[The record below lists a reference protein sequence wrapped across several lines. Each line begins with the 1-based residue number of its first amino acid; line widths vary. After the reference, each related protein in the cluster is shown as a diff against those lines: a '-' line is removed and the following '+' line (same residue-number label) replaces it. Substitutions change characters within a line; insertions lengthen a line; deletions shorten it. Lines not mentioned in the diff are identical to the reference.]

1 MTFKDKECQIAKN
14 CITLQ
19 KCNNLIQGQTQYVS
33 SFLPVFEQVYGKKLE
48 ILVEERFKGS

>member
-33 SFLPVFEQVYGKKLE
+33 SFLPVFEQVYGKK
-48 ILVEERFKGS
+48 IGNSCRIKV